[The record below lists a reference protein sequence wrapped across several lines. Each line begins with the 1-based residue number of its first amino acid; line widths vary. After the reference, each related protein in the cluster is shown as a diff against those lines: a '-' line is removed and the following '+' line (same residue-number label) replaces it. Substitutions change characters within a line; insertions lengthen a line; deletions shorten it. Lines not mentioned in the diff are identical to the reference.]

1 MKRFGFIIFPNVT
14 QLDFTGPIQILARLP
29 DAETHVLA
37 KTLDPVPTDCGFAI
51 IPTTTFEACP
61 DLDVI
66 CVPGGFGVDGALTDG
81 ATVPFLA
88 RVGRDAPYLTSVCT
102 GAFLLGAAGLL
113 DGRRATT
120 HWAYHGL
127 LKHVG
132 ATPTDMRVVR
142 DGHVITGGGVTAGI
156 DFALTLAREIAGPEV
171 ARAIQLAVEYDP
183 SPPFEAGHPRSAPD
197 ATRALVDDR
206 FAKRR
211 AVFEQALLGALR
223 SGAVS

>member
-1 MKRFGFIIFPNVT
+1 MKHIGFVIFPNVT

-51 IPTTTFEACP
+51 VPTTTFEASP
-61 DLDVI
+61 ELDVI
-66 CVPGGFGVDGALTDG
+66 CVPGGYGVDGALTDG
-81 ATVPFLA
+81 VTVPFLF
-88 RVGRDAPYLTSVCT
+88 RVGRDAAYVTSVCT

-120 HWAYHGL
+120 HWAYRDL
-127 LKHVG
+127 LRHVG
-132 ATPTDMRVVR
+132 ATPTDLRVVR
-142 DGHVITGGGVTAGI
+142 DGHVVTGGGVTAGI
-156 DFALTLAREIAGPEV
+156 DFALMLASEIAGPEV

-183 SPPFEAGHPRSAPD
+183 SPPFKAGHPRSAP
-197 ATRALVDDR
+197 AGTRALVEDR

-211 AVFEQALLGALR
+211 TAFEQALLKALER
-223 SGAVS
+223 T